1 MSRDRREPEAIRR
14 KKQRR
19 RTPQEIEELRKRR
32 KNDEMRQLQ
41 EYGEVKIKKRDQ
53 LKMIK
58 DQEAKRNERKHL
70 KRRRF

>member
-41 EYGEVKIKKRDQ
+41 EYGEVKIKKRRPIEDDKGP
-53 LKMIK
+53 LWYLWRVLITKLI
-58 DQEAKRNERKHL
+58 L
-70 KRRRF
+70 